1 MAAYSVGGSA
11 NGLQR
16 TAQAEAG
23 KPDSRFARYVTQRC
37 RNVILNIQKPQNS
50 EKYLFSAHTKCMHN
64 YQLGSS
70 GIGLPYSLE
79 LLNSAPSVRWLRAS
93 GERGF
98 ERTDSN
104 IFAFMLIFE
113 CS

>member
-1 MAAYSVGGSA
+1 MPWGGSA

-50 EKYLFSAHTKCMHN
+50 EKYLLSAHTKCMHN

-70 GIGLPYSLE
+70 GIGLLYSLE
-79 LLNSAPSVRWLRAS
+79 LLNSARQFVGSELAEK
-93 GERGF
+93 GDLKE
-98 ERTDSN
+98 
-104 IFAFMLIFE
+104 LIRISLHS
-113 CS
+113 C